1 MTRERKYLN
10 LTDTD
15 IDTIIDSFECIIKV
29 ADDPVFVNYIIK

>member
-15 IDTIIDSFECIIKV
+15 IDTIIESFEYIITV
-29 ADDPVFVNYIIK
+29 ADDPVFIKYIDK